1 MGATILK
8 IDTTVNKPLSEK
20 QKVFLKKLEAAP
32 IMTDKDYKE
41 YQKLSK
47 ALGKWKI

>member
-1 MGATILK
+1 MGATILR
-8 IDTTVNKPLSEK
+8 IDTTVSKPLSEK
-20 QKVFLKKLEAAP
+20 QKEFLKKLEAAP
-32 IMTDKDYKE
+32 TMSDKEYKE

>member
-8 IDTTVNKPLSEK
+8 IDTSISKPLSEK

-32 IMTDKDYKE
+32 TMSNKEYKE